1 MLTKRST
8 YVDQNIRS
16 DKVVSQLSVTIFVT
30 PRTYLV
36 AQKSIIYKKK
46 VKKSVNPWHPPLFT
60 KTRDIARLGK
70 VGGGLQGLTDFL
82 TFFGI

>member
-1 MLTKRST
+1 MADRGQHMLTKRST

-36 AQKSIIYKKK
+36 AQKSIIYQKK
-46 VKKSVNPWHPPLFT
+46 VEKSVNPWQPPPPVYQN
-60 KTRDIARLGK
+60 ARYIYEAK
-70 VGGGLQGLTDFL
+70 SYV
-82 TFFGI
+82 